1 MSNVELYMEL
11 LNFDTSFCLL
21 SNKIFHLNL
30 VFSGRVEN
38 NELVQLSWNGQMFSF
53 VEPQKYAQLEG
64 LVNYYGFLESGK
76 LVNIE
81 KSKLGEKP

>member
-1 MSNVELYMEL
+1 MGK
-11 LNFDTSFCLL
+11 CL
-21 SNKIFHLNL
+21 
-30 VFSGRVEN
+30 
-38 NELVQLSWNGQMFSF
+38 SF